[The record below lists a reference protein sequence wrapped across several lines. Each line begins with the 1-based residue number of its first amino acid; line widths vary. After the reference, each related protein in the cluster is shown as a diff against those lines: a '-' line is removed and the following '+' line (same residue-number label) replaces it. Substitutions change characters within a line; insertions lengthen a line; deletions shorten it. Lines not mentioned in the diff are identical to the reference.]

1 MKIQEMIRN
10 APKRRRIF
18 VIAVG
23 VVVLLLLAYGFLPK
37 PVPVDTAPASRGPLR
52 VTVEEEGRTR
62 VKDRFVVSAPVP
74 GYLRRIT
81 LEVGDPV
88 TKEQQVA
95 LLEPLRSTVLDPR
108 SRAEAEAVEA
118 AARAALEAA
127 QEKARAATADA
138 DYAKERAERM
148 KKLHEGGYVA
158 RDEYDQADAEAKRTG
173 ALRLSADAA
182 VVAAKADLERAEAVL
197 RHSAAQGPGNT
208 GETVMVRSPVSGR
221 VLKRHRESAGVV
233 NSGDALLD
241 IGDPRNLEV
250 YAEVLSADAVKI
262 RKGTPVLFERW
273 GGETALEGK
282 VRVVEPAG
290 FTKVSSL
297 GVEEQ
302 RVNVIVDFTSPPD
315 VWQGL
320 GDGYRLDASFI
331 IWESKDVLQVPASA
345 LFRKGEGWA
354 VFAVENKH
362 ARLREVETGKRN
374 GLQAEILSGINAG
387 EVVIV
392 HPDDAVRDGVKVKVR

>member
-1 MKIQEMIRN
+1 
-10 APKRRRIF
+10 
-18 VIAVG
+18 
-23 VVVLLLLAYGFLPK
+23 
-37 PVPVDTAPASRGPLR
+37 
-52 VTVEEEGRTR
+52 
-62 VKDRFVVSAPVP
+62 
-74 GYLRRIT
+74 
-81 LEVGDPV
+81 
-88 TKEQQVA
+88 
-95 LLEPLRSTVLDPR
+95 
-108 SRAEAEAVEA
+108 
-118 AARAALEAA
+118 
-127 QEKARAATADA
+127 
-138 DYAKERAERM
+138 M

-331 IWESKDVLQVPASA
+331 IWESKDVLRVPASA